1 MYYPGPSLF
10 YLFKERLILMLY
22 RSTFAIILIAYAG
35 LFSIV
40 DKRNMQEA
48 TSLQY
53 PWPTAILEISGPLKS
68 IIADSM
74 YIHLTTYLGDGDMS
88 EQVQRRNPQSIAYF
102 DAITTLHPYLRDTY
116 YMAASTLPWVSP
128 ENTRTTNQLLMRSK
142 PLWKPQEEWMLP
154 FFIGF
159 NHFYFLN
166 EPIKASNYIYE
177 ASQVSQGLTWLS
189 HLASTLAAQGGNV
202 RTALFWLNAMY
213 KIEDNKEIRQRYAK
227 EIIIFKKAVSIQE
240 AVNLYFTKYHHY
252 PSSLA
257 LLVPEFIKEVPKK
270 IDNYIL
276 HYHSPN
282 VSLNKR
288 SQHAR

>member
-1 MYYPGPSLF
+1 
-10 YLFKERLILMLY
+10 MLY
-22 RSTFAIILIAYAG
+22 RITFAIILIAYAG

-40 DKRNMQEA
+40 DKHNMQKA

-53 PWPTAILEISGPLKS
+53 PWPTAIVEMTGNLKN

-88 EQVQRRNPQSIAYF
+88 KQVQLRNPQAIAYF
-102 DAITTLHPYLRDTY
+102 DAITTLHPYLKDTY
-116 YMAASTLPWVSP
+116 YMAASTLPWVSQA
-128 ENTRTTNQLLMRSK
+128 NARTTNQLLMRSK

-166 EPIKASNYIYE
+166 EPVKASHYIYE
-177 ASQVSQGLTWLS
+177 ASQISQGLTWLS

-202 RTALFWLNAMY
+202 QTALFWLKAMY
-213 KIEDNKEIRQRYAK
+213 KIESNKEIKQRYAK
-227 EIIIFKKAVSIQE
+227 EIIIFEKAVSIQE
-240 AVNLYFTKYHHY
+240 AVNLYFTKYHQY

-270 IDNYIL
+270 IGNYVL
-276 HYHSPN
+276 LYHSPN
-282 VSLNKR
+282 ISLKKGGLHER
-288 SQHAR
+288 